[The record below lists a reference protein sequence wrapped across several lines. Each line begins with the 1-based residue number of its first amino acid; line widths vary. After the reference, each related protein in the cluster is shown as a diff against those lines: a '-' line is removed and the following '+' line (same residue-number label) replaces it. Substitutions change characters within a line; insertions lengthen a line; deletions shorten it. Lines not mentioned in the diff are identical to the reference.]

1 MLQNL
6 QANFDLSDKTAK
18 FRGVR
23 PVFKVMRLTLASM
36 GMGIVMDMDGD
47 RFGADRDGDGDGNAK
62 WRQEMGMVMEKFKS
76 IIPHHLHPN
85 SCLHPYPLQT
95 NLHPYPLLFPSPS
108 DGNGDGDKSP
118 NRNCANICRSKN
130 IFPILLLTTYNITTE
145 LA

>member
-1 MLQNL
+1 
-6 QANFDLSDKTAK
+6 
-18 FRGVR
+18 
-23 PVFKVMRLTLASM
+23 
-36 GMGIVMDMDGD
+36 MDMDGD
-47 RFGADRDGDGDGNAK
+47 WFGADRDGDGDGNAK
-62 WRQEMGMVMEKFKS
+62 WRQEMGMVKFQ
-76 IIPHHLHPN
+76 IPLHLYPN